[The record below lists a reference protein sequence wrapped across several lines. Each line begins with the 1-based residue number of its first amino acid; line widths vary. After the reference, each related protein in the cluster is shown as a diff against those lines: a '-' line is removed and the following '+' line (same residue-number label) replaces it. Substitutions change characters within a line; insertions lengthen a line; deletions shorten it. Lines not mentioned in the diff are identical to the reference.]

1 MEFLIILVLIIV
13 NGLFSM
19 SETAVVSS
27 RKPKLEAD
35 SKRGNKTAKQILKVS
50 EKPDNFISTVQIAIT
65 AIGLITGM
73 YSGESLIVPFG
84 EFISKLGVNPE
95 FSAIIARFIIILTIT
110 YITLVIG
117 ELFPKRLALNSPEK
131 IASVIIAPMN
141 FLSKLFYPI
150 VWLLSVSIQGMMRL
164 FDIKKIDDKVTEEEF
179 MGMMADSVED
189 GEITEEQHEMAER
202 VFSMDDR
209 DVASL
214 MTHRTELEWLDV
226 EDDLD
231 KVKSKLAQHVHYI
244 YPVASKNLDN
254 VKGVVYLKDVFS
266 RLDGFKNVGEIMR
279 EPQYLHESVSVY
291 DALETFK
298 KNKIHYALII
308 DEFGSVQ
315 GLVTMN
321 NILESLVGNASEL
334 ETEDDEDEF
343 VKREDGTYLVGGQY
357 PFYDFLSHFDLEDL
371 YQDNNF
377 NTLSGLIFEQTGTIP
392 KVGEKIIWD
401 RFVFEIVDLDGVRI
415 DKILVTIDLEKVVEE
430 AE

>member
-1 MEFLIILVLIIV
+1 
-13 NGLFSM
+13 M

-117 ELFPKRLALNSPEK
+117 ELFPKKLALNSPEK

-214 MTHRTELEWLDV
+214 MTYRTELEWLDV
-226 EDDLD
+226 EDNLD

-334 ETEDDEDEF
+334 ETEDDADEF

-415 DKILVTIDLEKVVEE
+415 DKILVSIDLEKVVEE

>member
-1 MEFLIILVLIIV
+1 
-13 NGLFSM
+13 
-19 SETAVVSS
+19 
-27 RKPKLEAD
+27 
-35 SKRGNKTAKQILKVS
+35 
-50 EKPDNFISTVQIAIT
+50 
-65 AIGLITGM
+65 M
-73 YSGESLIVPFG
+73 YSGESLIAPFG
-84 EFISKLGVNPE
+84 EFISKQGVNPE
-95 FSAIIARFIIILTIT
+95 FSAIIARLIIILIIT

-131 IASVIIAPMN
+131 IASLIIAPMN

-357 PFYDFLSHFDLEDL
+357 PFYDFLSHFDMEDF
-371 YQDNNF
+371 YQDNNY
-377 NTLSGLIFEQTGTIP
+377 NTISGLLFSKIGTIP
-392 KVGEKIIWD
+392 KIGEKVEWE
-401 RFVFEIVDLDGVRI
+401 RFIFEVVDMDFTRI
-415 DKILVTIDLEKVVEE
+415 DKVLVTIKPEVIRTEDEE
-430 AE
+430 